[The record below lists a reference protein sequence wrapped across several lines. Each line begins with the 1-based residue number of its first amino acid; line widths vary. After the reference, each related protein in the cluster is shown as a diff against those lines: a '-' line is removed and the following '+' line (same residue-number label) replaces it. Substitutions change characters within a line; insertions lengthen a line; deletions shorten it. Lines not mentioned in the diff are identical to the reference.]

1 MSTINHVSFLLLLT
15 EFLGKYCLRASFV
28 YCQRGCSSLAI
39 FPAHRFPWVFWIIS
53 FFLSAVPFY
62 ITNIREYVVTQS
74 MNHYACDQK
83 LIRVLDNVQYTLCWG
98 FWLFLS
104 HLLIVH
110 HFHVNKK
117 HEKTLNILIA
127 AAAHQKKSFE
137 KSNLWSSFDYF
148 VDDLLHLRLF
158 PQMLPSGEVTAKYF
172 NSFWKGKTARDNL
185 EKLLLCSTFLCSI
198 FNLGA
203 MFITFW
209 YS

>member
-28 YCQRGCSSLAI
+28 YCQRGCSSPAI

-127 AAAHQKKSFE
+127 AAAHQKNPLKKVIFDH
-137 KSNLWSSFDYF
+137 LLIILLMICCTFDYF
-148 VDDLLHLRLF
+148 RKCCLPARWLLNISIVF
-158 PQMLPSGEVTAKYF
+158 EKAKPQK
-172 NSFWKGKTARDNL
+172 
-185 EKLLLCSTFLCSI
+185 
-198 FNLGA
+198 
-203 MFITFW
+203 IT
-209 YS
+209 